1 MNRDDGLIFEA
12 FALHKL
18 ISEEQARTVNPL
30 DHISFTAELGRHR
43 QIGSELARHHQPKGD
58 WLGHII
64 GSEQEIELTH
74 NSLFNLGATE
84 TRHLDF
90 ITPTHATFWTTEDK
104 LYAYLVKRNLVMI
117 SNETPER
124 FKKQK
129 GGAMPEARRLAREQW
144 ANLQLQE
151 KIPMSGRHR
160 RGFELL
166 KSQIPTS
173 DRGYEEYE
181 FPQNFESFWRHFQAQ
196 QEAEQEAEAMKIP
209 PSSITRTTPPWLKKE
224 GGKQT
229 ESPDPRLPRA
239 ADRRRA
245 SPDPLVK
252 QAHEYQS
259 LMDSG
264 KFRSRAALARWLRV
278 PRYHVVQALNRL
290 ASDPAFP
297 SRVELARDFQSL
309 MDSGVVKSRSDLA
322 RFLGIPTSRVT
333 NILNSFLPADF
344 KSEPGHDYQA
354 LLDWARLKGRT
365 RVAQALKWYLSKK
378 LI

>member
-117 SNETPER
+117 GNETPER

-151 KIPMSGRHR
+151 KIPKHVGQKRPGRTPKYSPLEQLYLR
-160 RGFELL
+160 A
-166 KSQIPTS
+166 PTS
-173 DRGYEEYE
+173 HRGYEEYK

-196 QEAEQEAEAMKIP
+196 QEAEQEAHA
-209 PSSITRTTPPWLKKE
+209 PSVI
-224 GGKQT
+224 GFF
-229 ESPDPRLPRA
+229 
-239 ADRRRA
+239 RR
-245 SPDPLVK
+245 
-252 QAHEYQS
+252 
-259 LMDSG
+259 
-264 KFRSRAALARWLRV
+264 
-278 PRYHVVQALNRL
+278 
-290 ASDPAFP
+290 
-297 SRVELARDFQSL
+297 
-309 MDSGVVKSRSDLA
+309 
-322 RFLGIPTSRVT
+322 
-333 NILNSFLPADF
+333 
-344 KSEPGHDYQA
+344 
-354 LLDWARLKGRT
+354 
-365 RVAQALKWYLSKK
+365 
-378 LI
+378 